1 MKRKKKENCKLKYLI
16 TICGF
21 TSCPI
26 KKKKNCEQLQP
37 YFLILIP
44 LGQTLD
50 ESNAMQ

>member
-26 KKKKNCEQLQP
+26 KKKNCEQLQP
-37 YFLILIP
+37 YFLIP
-44 LGQTLD
+44 LDQTLD